1 MGGFSWGFFLLN
13 LFLLDVARPWWVNN
27 WIFPSTFMKILCLV
41 WGWGFFLLGNNL
53 EFPVIIFGAIL
64 GFAFSFPRFRFGVG
78 GFISSLGLDNF
89 NCKMLAAQLSV
100 LIYTL
105 LAGLVSGLWLVGR
118 VGCGGWVWLVG
129 RVGDIAVHVLLE
141 ARLVWLGGLVPGLV
155 LVGRVGWLGW
165 VGLVRRAG
173 RVAVLNVVVALSV
186 LRGRRVQLSVLVWGE
201 VGGGLGRFGWPTCS
215 WSSWG

>member
-1 MGGFSWGFFLLN
+1 M
-13 LFLLDVARPWWVNN
+13 
-27 WIFPSTFMKILCLV
+27 
-41 WGWGFFLLGNNL
+41 LGNNW
-53 EFPVIIFGAIL
+53 EFSGPLFGPIL
-64 GFAFSFPRFRFGVG
+64 GLVGSFPRFLFGVG

-165 VGLVRRAG
+165 V
-173 RVAVLNVVVALSV
+173 
-186 LRGRRVQLSVLVWGE
+186 
-201 VGGGLGRFGWPTCS
+201 
-215 WSSWG
+215 

>member
-1 MGGFSWGFFLLN
+1 M
-13 LFLLDVARPWWVNN
+13 
-27 WIFPSTFMKILCLV
+27 
-41 WGWGFFLLGNNL
+41 LGNIWDFSGAL
-53 EFPVIIFGAIL
+53 FGPIL
-64 GFAFSFPRFRFGVG
+64 GLVCSFPRFLFGVG

-118 VGCGGWVWLVG
+118 VGCGGRVWLVG

-165 VGLVRRAG
+165 V
-173 RVAVLNVVVALSV
+173 
-186 LRGRRVQLSVLVWGE
+186 
-201 VGGGLGRFGWPTCS
+201 
-215 WSSWG
+215 